1 MRDSD
6 INSLLMHVD
15 SRLVDIK
22 AAYERSLRE
31 KNIPA
36 SLRIDVKNA
45 MENLRSCLDYMAQDM
60 AEAVIMPYR
69 RANNLSALKRVYFP
83 YGKDKQSYDE
93 SVKRNLPD
101 LQTVSPVIHALIEG
115 IYNRTLATI
124 HGSMISAR
132 F

>member
-15 SRLVDIK
+15 SSLVDIK

-31 KNIPA
+31 KNIPV
-36 SLRIDVKNA
+36 SLRINVKNL

-69 RANNLSALKRVYFP
+69 KAKKSECAEESLLSVRK
-83 YGKDKQSYDE
+83 G
-93 SVKRNLPD
+93 
-101 LQTVSPVIHALIEG
+101 
-115 IYNRTLATI
+115 
-124 HGSMISAR
+124 
-132 F
+132 